1 MAEIILKFDSIEEA
15 EDARTA
21 LDGWRWKHSMWDLD
35 QHLRSEMKYNQKI
48 TDETYKAYEA
58 IRDKIREV
66 LNDNNLVLE

>member
-21 LDGWRWKHSMWDLD
+21 IDGWRWKHSMWDLD
-35 QHLRSEMKYNQKI
+35 QHLRSEIKYNQNLS
-48 TDETYKAYEA
+48 DETYKAYEA

-66 LNDNNLVLE
+66 LNDNNLILE

>member
-21 LDGWRWKHSMWDLD
+21 IDGWRWKHSMWDLD
-35 QHLRSEMKYNQKI
+35 QHLRSENKYNQNLS
-48 TDETYKAYEA
+48 DETYKAYEA

-66 LNDNNLVLE
+66 LNDNNLILE